1 MCRIAKD
8 ANTSKSKSLLL
19 LPALPALLAALS
31 GLGLVV
37 PSSGVFVEV
46 RRQLIIKCK
55 EEQTSCASTKWLT
68 KTWQTLAC
76 QSSAIVY
83 LDIYIYSHIT
93 ERALNGF
100 LDIFTECTH

>member
-55 EEQTSCASTKWLT
+55 EEQTSCASIKWLT
-68 KTWQTLAC
+68 KRWQTLAC
-76 QSSAIVY
+76 QSSAVSHCLPKY
-83 LDIYIYSHIT
+83 LYLFSHHREST
-93 ERALNGF
+93 EWLSRYL
-100 LDIFTECTH
+100 H

>member
-46 RRQLIIKCK
+46 RVVAYYK
-55 EEQTSCASTKWLT
+55 
-68 KTWQTLAC
+68 
-76 QSSAIVY
+76 V
-83 LDIYIYSHIT
+83 
-93 ERALNGF
+93 
-100 LDIFTECTH
+100 

>member
-1 MCRIAKD
+1 MVYVLLTVLYLVPIWTFATFTVTRSPPPHYNRGRVDLLMCRIAKD

-46 RRQLIIKCK
+46 RRQLF
-55 EEQTSCASTKWLT
+55 
-68 KTWQTLAC
+68 
-76 QSSAIVY
+76 
-83 LDIYIYSHIT
+83 IY
-93 ERALNGF
+93 
-100 LDIFTECTH
+100 

>member
-1 MCRIAKD
+1 METSQQLDLLMCRIAKD

-46 RRQLIIKCK
+46 RVVAYYK
-55 EEQTSCASTKWLT
+55 A
-68 KTWQTLAC
+68 
-76 QSSAIVY
+76 
-83 LDIYIYSHIT
+83 
-93 ERALNGF
+93 
-100 LDIFTECTH
+100 

>member
-55 EEQTSCASTKWLT
+55 EEQTSCASTKWPT
-68 KTWQTLAC
+68 KRWRTLFIWI
-76 QSSAIVY
+76 SKY
-83 LDIYIYSHIT
+83 LFSHHREST
-93 ERALNGF
+93 EWLSRYL
-100 LDIFTECTH
+100 H

>member
-93 ERALNGF
+93 ERALNV
-100 LDIFTECTH
+100 LDRYLH